1 VPKISLVAAPADGGT
16 ICTRTFIPVR
26 VHDSIGVL
34 GAVSVAT
41 ALRLPGAAGADL
53 AVIKPGQTRF
63 GIEHPAGQLEVETEV
78 DQASQPPRVVRSG
91 VVRTARKLF
100 DGTVFPRRSR

>member
-1 VPKISLVAAPADGGT
+1 M
-16 ICTRTFIPVR
+16 
-26 VHDSIGVL
+26 L

-41 ALRLPGAAGADL
+41 ALLLDGAAGADL
-53 AVIKPGQTRF
+53 AVLKPGQARF
-63 GIEHPAGQLEVETEV
+63 DIEHPTGHLEVEAEL

>member
-1 VPKISLVAAPADGGT
+1 
-16 ICTRTFIPVR
+16 
-26 VHDSIGVL
+26 
-34 GAVSVAT
+34 
-41 ALRLPGAAGADL
+41 
-53 AVIKPGQTRF
+53 VIKPGQARF
-63 GIEHPAGQLEVETEV
+63 DIEHPTGHLEVEAEL